1 MAAVLAEGETVIK
14 NAAREPE
21 VGDLIDCLISMGA
34 KIQGKGTKELT
45 VFGVK
50 ELKQTSYE
58 VMPDRIE
65 TATYLTAVAMTGGR

>member
-34 KIQGKGTKELT
+34 KIHGKGTKELIFWRERT
-45 VFGVK
+45 
-50 ELKQTSYE
+50 
-58 VMPDRIE
+58 E
-65 TATYLTAVAMTGGR
+65 TNFL